1 MKKYA
6 VYILLCAD
14 NSYYTGITNDVF
26 LREEQHNQGLDNKAY
41 TYDKRP
47 VKLVWYQEFT
57 NPDEAISREKQL
69 KGWNRQ
75 KKEAL
80 IANDLDKLPGLSMN
94 SHRQA
99 QTYKGK
105 EETNSSL
112 RQAQTDKGEEEGM
125 DSGLRRAQTDKGKEK
140 TNPGL
145 RQAQTDKGEE
155 EGMDSGLRRAQT
167 DVEKKGGTNSSLRQA
182 QTDIKKKGG
191 TNSSLRQAQ
200 TDKGKD
206 GTDSSLGQQ
215 FDKLNLTNKT
225 DRFKDIISKLPYT
238 KPFLFVDE
246 INEINDNGVVGNFTF
261 KADSDFYKGHFK
273 NFPVTPGVIL
283 TECCA
288 QIGLVCL
295 GIHLLADKIANETK
309 IGLSSSEMEFLAPVF
324 PNETVTVS
332 SELVYFRFHKLK
344 CKVKMLNANGDMVCK
359 GVIAGM
365 FKVTDGTE

>member
-105 EETNSSL
+105 EETNSS
-112 RQAQTDKGEEEGM
+112 
-125 DSGLRRAQTDKGKEK
+125 
-140 TNPGL
+140 L